1 MLISTSLGTSINVNT
16 LLASPISESSE
27 SDLPRPYMVR
37 LERLKNNL
45 KDGLYMT
52 DGGMSF

>member
-37 LERLKNNL
+37 LEILKNNL

-52 DGGMSF
+52 EGGMSF